1 MARIENAL
9 IPFVLLIM
17 GINAMFMFLTYL
29 PSSTDGVST
38 YNFGLP
44 ISKQDEITNYYENLE
59 EDMNNLSESSAGIT
73 GSTTERNDIDILGK
87 ILGGLGLVATAPSL
101 ILNLVSFVLMILFG
115 FLFWIDYFFAPIIA
129 GFGGFVWIAW
139 ILKGIFLMIQL
150 FGLIYLFMMIYAG
163 FRKG

>member
-44 ISKQDEITNYYENLE
+44 KSKQDEITNYYEDLE

-73 GSTTERNDIDILGK
+73 GSTTERTDIDILGK